1 MRAVI
6 ATRRGG
12 PEVLELREQPDPA
25 PGPDEVL
32 IRVVRAGVNFADLL
46 STQGTYAAAL
56 PPPFVPGLEVSGYEV
71 GSNRPVIALLRS
83 GGYSE
88 LAAADRRLTFAADGL
103 DLEQAGGYPLVS
115 LTAYYALQEVARLR
129 QGESVLVMPGAGGLG
144 SASIQTAR
152 ALGAGRVIAIASTE
166 AKRQFAREQG
176 VDQAISYED
185 PVPPIDVV
193 IDGVGGQASRRA
205 FEAVRQLGRT
215 VLLGMSS
222 GQPPEIPSFGT
233 LRQRNVGIMGFS
245 FGALRSADPDYV
257 ARTAPHAIELIRAG
271 KVRPPVGRT
280 FPLGEAAE
288 AHRLLASRQTVG
300 KLLLAP

>member
-1 MRAVI
+1 
-6 ATRRGG
+6 
-12 PEVLELREQPDPA
+12 
-25 PGPDEVL
+25 VL
-32 IRVVRAGVNFADLL
+32 IKVVRAGVNFADLL
-46 STQGTYAAAL
+46 STQGTYAAAP
-56 PPPFVPGLEVSGYEV
+56 PPPFVPGLEVSGYEI

-88 LAAADRRLTFAADGL
+88 RVAADRRLTFAADGL
-103 DLEQAGGYPLVS
+103 DLEEAGGYPLVS

-129 QGESVLVMPGAGGLG
+129 QGETVLVMPGAGGLG

-176 VDQAISYED
+176 ADEAISYD
-185 PVPPIDVV
+185 HPIPPVDVV
-193 IDGVGGQASRRA
+193 LDGVGGEVLKRV
-205 FEAVRQLGRT
+205 FEAVRQLGRL

-222 GQPPEIPSFGT
+222 GQAPQIPGFGA

-257 ARTAPHAIELIRAG
+257 TKTAPRAIELIRSG

-280 FPLGEAAE
+280 FPLAEAAE